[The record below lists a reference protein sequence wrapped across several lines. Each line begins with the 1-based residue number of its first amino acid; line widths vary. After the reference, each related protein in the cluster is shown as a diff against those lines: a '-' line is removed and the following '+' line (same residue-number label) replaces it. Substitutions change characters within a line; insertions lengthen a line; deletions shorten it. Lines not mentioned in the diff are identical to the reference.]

1 MVIWVRRGDHG
12 GFVLEADGLHAVVE
26 ADGGDV
32 PVFEAAFAVP
42 LDEAGLAA
50 LDLADCGHTDDGRV
64 GFHEFKE
71 AKQFM
76 KA

>member
-1 MVIWVRRGDHG
+1 VTEANHG
-12 GFVLEADGLHAVVE
+12 GFVLEADWLHAVVE
-26 ADGGDV
+26 ADGGNV
-32 PVFEAAFAVP
+32 PVLKATFTVA

-50 LDLADCGHTDDGRV
+50 LDLANCSDTDDGRV